1 MVEFDTSF
9 VYVKHSVHIKRPIEA
24 VSDALASGPE
34 KWLPSFEGPGRA
46 AVSVQVAGIGLQ
58 KKVSLEVG
66 EPVITGAW
74 TEVPITWQATFIRQ
88 LFPVMS
94 GKIELAPVDDRV
106 TRMTV
111 CGMYQPPL
119 GGLGKHLDDAFMHL
133 VAEATVKD
141 LAESIAK
148 RLDSTVADALK
159 VAGAGPSD

>member
-1 MVEFDTSF
+1 MF
-9 VYVKHSVHIKRPIEA
+9 VKHSVHIKRPIEA
-24 VSDALASGPE
+24 VSAALASGPD

-46 AVSVQVAGIGLQ
+46 AVSLQVAGIGLQ

-66 EPVITGAW
+66 EPVITGGW
-74 TEVPITWQATFIRQ
+74 TEIPITWQATFIRQ

-106 TRMTV
+106 TRMAV
-111 CGMYQPPL
+111 SGMYQPPL
-119 GGLGKHLDDAFMHL
+119 GGLGQHLDDAFMHW

-148 RLDSTVADALK
+148 RLDSTLADALN
-159 VAGAGPSD
+159 VAASGLSD